1 MGSSKKFVSITE
13 TVEALGKEGLS
24 VSASSVRNMIGDGR
38 VKSVKP
44 FGKYLIPVS
53 EIDRILST
61 VRGV

>member
-1 MGSSKKFVSITE
+1 
-13 TVEALGKEGLS
+13 
-24 VSASSVRNMIGDGR
+24 MIGDGR

-44 FGKYLIPVS
+44 FGKYLIPVT

>member
-24 VSASSVRNMIGDGR
+24 VSASSIRNMIGDGR

-44 FGKYLIPVS
+44 FGKYLIPVT
-53 EIDRILST
+53 EIERILST

>member
-13 TVEALGKEGLS
+13 AIEALGKEGLS
-24 VSASSVRNMIGDGR
+24 VSASSIRNMIGDGR

-44 FGKYLIPVS
+44 FGKFLIPTS

-61 VRGV
+61 VREV